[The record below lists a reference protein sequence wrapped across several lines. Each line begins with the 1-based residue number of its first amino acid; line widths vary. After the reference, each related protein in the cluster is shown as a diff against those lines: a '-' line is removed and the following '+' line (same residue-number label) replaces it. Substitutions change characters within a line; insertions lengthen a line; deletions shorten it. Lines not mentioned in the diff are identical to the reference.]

1 MPDNQVSHA
10 VIVDRLERLSEEFSE
25 FRKENKDAMK
35 VLKTEIDSIK
45 RDASYWKGG
54 FIAIVS
60 LGGIISW
67 LLDVWSLIRK

>member
-45 RDASYWKGG
+45 RDAFYWKGG